1 MKKYLL
7 LFLLFFSPL
16 SWGFSQTELIQQL
29 QKPQSI
35 QGNFIQQRFLK
46 SLAKPIVATGKFT
59 LVAQK
64 GLLWHM
70 EKPFM
75 SQMKVTSQGISQWNG
90 STWVANS
97 SMGQAE
103 QIQLFLGLLSGDISA
118 LSSQFDLSLTGT
130 ASNWQLSLK
139 PSSLL
144 MQQIFEK
151 ITLEGSNIVSSIEL
165 KEKQGDRTVIKFSKH
180 QLNQPLAESI
190 LSSLQ

>member
-16 SWGFSQTELIQQL
+16 SWGFSQTELIRQL
-29 QKPQSI
+29 QKPQSV
-35 QGNFIQQRFLK
+35 QGDFIQQRFLK

-64 GLLWHM
+64 GLLWQM

-97 SMGQAE
+97 SVGQVE

-139 PSSLL
+139 PNSLL

-151 ITLEGSNIVSSIEL
+151 ITLEGGNVVSSIEL
-165 KEKQGDRTVIKFSKH
+165 KEKQGDRTVIQFSKH
-180 QLNQPLAESI
+180 QLNQPLTESI
-190 LSSLQ
+190 LSALQ